1 MEWIALLTRLL
12 ILNLIF
18 NFFFVRV
25 MRETWQ
31 RFPYEFD
38 KAYFVAFVVSA
49 VPTLVI
55 SDLLSQIQTIGP
67 FLGFQVWG
75 ALSPLFAVG
84 PVEKAVRGAVIIIG
98 LILILTYLC
107 YLIATAIMQLDPK
120 HAFVRS
126 LIIIGA
132 FWLAEISVVAY
143 VSWIGLLPA
152 LQNGFAPFVDGL
164 EALSLGVPD
173 KPLSFPIIILR

>member
-12 ILNLIF
+12 ILNVIF

-38 KAYFVAFVVSA
+38 KAYFIAFALSA

-55 SDLLSQIQTIGP
+55 SDLLSQIQTLGP

-75 ALSPLFAVG
+75 ALSPLFAIG
-84 PVEKAVRGAVIIIG
+84 PVEKAVRGAAMIVG
-98 LILILTYLC
+98 LILILTYV
-107 YLIATAIMQLDPK
+107 YYWTAIAITQLDPK
-120 HAFVRS
+120 QVFVRS

-132 FWLAEISVVAY
+132 FWLAEISVVAL
-143 VSWIGLLPA
+143 VSWIGLLPS

-164 EALSLGVPD
+164 ETLLGAPG
-173 KPLSFPIIILR
+173 K